1 MAYPAENIINITTNI
16 RSAGLG
22 TANFGAGMVFADFDS
37 STDAAFAEGA
47 YRDYG
52 SASAV
57 AVDFD
62 VASDPYKAALAWFS
76 ALPKPRLL
84 RIYLRQENDSAIESL
99 NDAVNKRIW
108 FYWFEFETSVRSVAA
123 DVLALQ
129 VAADAEGKYWACTT
143 NDATVRDPAITVDI
157 VSRAKAQGSRRMFL
171 LSHATAPYAGFELA
185 AVFSRVNFDAS
196 NTTITGEFKKLPGI
210 VAEDLSQTAY
220 SAMKQKGAVFYTVVE
235 TGGQFDSGRVINSVS
250 TSSYGEFI
258 DDVFNLD
265 AFVNYLTVNLY
276 NALAGTPTKLKQ
288 TPDGQQVLINAAAQV
303 GERFIDNGYLGP
315 RNYTSD
321 TTGEEVLSRGY
332 EILTVANDILD
343 ITDSERSARKSA
355 PITMRVF
362 RAGAIHAVDVTVNVD

>member
-1 MAYPAENIINITTNI
+1 MPYPAENIINVVTNI

-37 STDAAFAEGA
+37 PTDDTFVGGA

-57 AVDFD
+57 AADFD
-62 VASDPYKAALAWFS
+62 ITSDPYKAALAWFS
-76 ALPKPRLL
+76 AVPKPRAL
-84 RIYLRQENDSAIESL
+84 RIYVRQEDDTPVDSL
-99 NDAVNKRIW
+99 NDALNKRIW
-108 FYWFEFETSVRSVAA
+108 FYWFEFETGVRANAV

-129 VAADAEGKYWACTT
+129 VAADAAGKFWGYTT
-143 NDATVRDPAITVDI
+143 NEAAVRDPALSTDI

-185 AVFSRVNFDAS
+185 AVFSRVNFSAS

-210 VAEDLSQTAY
+210 VAEDLTETAY
-220 SAMKQKGAVFYTVVE
+220 NAMKQKGAPFYTVVE
-235 TGGQFDSGRVINSVS
+235 TGGQVDNGRVINSVT

-276 NALAGTPTKLKQ
+276 NALATVPTKLRQ
-288 TPDGQQVLINAAAQV
+288 TPDGQQVLIDAAAQV
-303 GERFIDNGYLGP
+303 GERFIDNGYLGA
-315 RNYTSD
+315 RLYTSESS
-321 TTGEEVLSRGY
+321 GEEALSRGY
-332 EILTVANDILD
+332 EIQTVASDILG
-343 ITDSERSARKSA
+343 ITDAERAARNAA